1 MHVFERGM
9 HHSSVRIAKERLK
22 SLLVSDRVQCQPD
35 TYELLC
41 GELYHT
47 IGKYMKI
54 TEDNF
59 KVEITRSQIRI
70 NLTGKKTKPYHLKD
84 VKFGLVISVIA
95 ISIIG
100 VMVIGSAKQ
109 AVQGRQIIG
118 LVAGVILM
126 IILSMIDYVWLLN
139 FYWILY
145 GINIIALV
153 CVKLFGTNVNGA
165 QRWIDIG
172 VTNFQPSELS
182 KILVVVFFAKFL
194 MNHEDDLNSAATIL
208 KAVGLIAPTL
218 ILIVLQPDLS
228 TTLSIALVFCA
239 MMYLAGLSYRFIG
252 TLIAIL
258 VPVTII
264 FISIVVQPNQPFLHD
279 YQQKRILAWLEPQ
292 KYASD
297 EAYQQN
303 NAIMAIGSG
312 QLTGKGLNNN
322 TTTSVK
328 NGNFISEPQ
337 TDFIFA
343 IVGEELGFVGCCIV
357 IGLLLLIVVQCILIG
372 LRAQDLAG
380 RIICCGVAAQIGFQS
395 FINIGVATGILPN
408 TGIPLPFVSYGLT
421 SLISLY
427 MGIGIVLNIGLQ
439 PKKYQ

>member
-1 MHVFERGM
+1 M
-9 HHSSVRIAKERLK
+9 RL
-22 SLLVSDRVQCQPD
+22 P
-35 TYELLC
+35 
-41 GELYHT
+41 
-47 IGKYMKI
+47 
-54 TEDNF
+54 
-59 KVEITRSQIRI
+59 
-70 NLTGKKTKPYHLKD
+70 KKTKPYHLKD

-182 KILVVVFFAKFL
+182 KILVVLFFAKFL
-194 MNHEDDLNSAATIL
+194 MNHEDDLSSAATIL

-439 PKKYQ
+439 LKKYQ

>member
-1 MHVFERGM
+1 M
-9 HHSSVRIAKERLK
+9 RL
-22 SLLVSDRVQCQPD
+22 P
-35 TYELLC
+35 
-41 GELYHT
+41 
-47 IGKYMKI
+47 
-54 TEDNF
+54 
-59 KVEITRSQIRI
+59 
-70 NLTGKKTKPYHLKD
+70 KKTKPYHLKD

-194 MNHEDDLNSAATIL
+194 MNHEDDLSSAATIL

-372 LRAQDLAG
+372 LRTQDLAG

>member
-1 MHVFERGM
+1 M
-9 HHSSVRIAKERLK
+9 RL
-22 SLLVSDRVQCQPD
+22 P
-35 TYELLC
+35 
-41 GELYHT
+41 
-47 IGKYMKI
+47 
-54 TEDNF
+54 
-59 KVEITRSQIRI
+59 
-70 NLTGKKTKPYHLKD
+70 KKTKPYHLKD

-126 IILSMIDYVWLLN
+126 IILSMIDHVWLLN

-182 KILVVVFFAKFL
+182 KILVVLFFAKFL
-194 MNHEDDLNSAATIL
+194 MNHEDDLSSAATIL

>member
-1 MHVFERGM
+1 M
-9 HHSSVRIAKERLK
+9 RL
-22 SLLVSDRVQCQPD
+22 P
-35 TYELLC
+35 
-41 GELYHT
+41 
-47 IGKYMKI
+47 
-54 TEDNF
+54 
-59 KVEITRSQIRI
+59 
-70 NLTGKKTKPYHLKD
+70 KKTKPYHLKD

-182 KILVVVFFAKFL
+182 KILVVLFFAKFL
-194 MNHEDDLNSAATIL
+194 MNHEDDLSSAATIL

-239 MMYLAGLSYRFIG
+239 MMYLAGLSYRFIE

>member
-1 MHVFERGM
+1 M
-9 HHSSVRIAKERLK
+9 RL
-22 SLLVSDRVQCQPD
+22 P
-35 TYELLC
+35 
-41 GELYHT
+41 
-47 IGKYMKI
+47 
-54 TEDNF
+54 
-59 KVEITRSQIRI
+59 
-70 NLTGKKTKPYHLKD
+70 KKTKPYHLKD

-194 MNHEDDLNSAATIL
+194 MNHEDDLSSAATIL

-421 SLISLY
+421 SLIRLY

>member
-1 MHVFERGM
+1 M
-9 HHSSVRIAKERLK
+9 RL
-22 SLLVSDRVQCQPD
+22 P
-35 TYELLC
+35 
-41 GELYHT
+41 
-47 IGKYMKI
+47 
-54 TEDNF
+54 
-59 KVEITRSQIRI
+59 
-70 NLTGKKTKPYHLKD
+70 KKTKPYHLKD

-194 MNHEDDLNSAATIL
+194 MNYEDDLNSAATIL

>member
-1 MHVFERGM
+1 M
-9 HHSSVRIAKERLK
+9 RL
-22 SLLVSDRVQCQPD
+22 P
-35 TYELLC
+35 
-41 GELYHT
+41 
-47 IGKYMKI
+47 
-54 TEDNF
+54 
-59 KVEITRSQIRI
+59 
-70 NLTGKKTKPYHLKD
+70 KKTKPYHLKD

-182 KILVVVFFAKFL
+182 KILVVLFFAKFL
-194 MNHEDDLNSAATIL
+194 MNHEDDLSSAATIL

-427 MGIGIVLNIGLQ
+427 MGIGIVLNIGFQ

>member
-1 MHVFERGM
+1 M
-9 HHSSVRIAKERLK
+9 RL
-22 SLLVSDRVQCQPD
+22 P
-35 TYELLC
+35 
-41 GELYHT
+41 
-47 IGKYMKI
+47 
-54 TEDNF
+54 
-59 KVEITRSQIRI
+59 
-70 NLTGKKTKPYHLKD
+70 KKTKPYHLKD

-182 KILVVVFFAKFL
+182 KILVVVVFAKFL